1 MGTECVLIYVFVRLP
16 SSLYLAMWRTGQPSV
31 IETSSLELRHMKSK
45 FVVKLAT
52 AFAVLALASTA
63 FAQQPAPAF
72 DGKKFF
78 EELSSRGFKSPAG
91 FDGKKFFEEL
101 QSRGFNNT
109 NKFDGKKFFE
119 ELSSRGFSTPA
130 GFDGKKFWEEQSK
143 TGGYNMPPMVDAA
156 K

>member
-1 MGTECVLIYVFVRLP
+1 MMTKTTIGRSIAVAFGVLAF
-16 SSLYLAMWRTGQPSV
+16 SS
-31 IETSSLELRHMKSK
+31 
-45 FVVKLAT
+45 
-52 AFAVLALASTA
+52 LALA
-63 FAQQPAPAF
+63 QQPTAAF

-78 EELSSRGFKSPAG
+78 DELSSRGFKSPAG

-101 QSRGFNNT
+101 QSRGFSNT

-119 ELSSRGFSTPA
+119 ELQSRGFSTPA
-130 GFDGKKFWEEQSK
+130 GFDGKKFWEEQTR

>member
-1 MGTECVLIYVFVRLP
+1 M
-16 SSLYLAMWRTGQPSV
+16 
-31 IETSSLELRHMKSK
+31 MKKTTIGLS
-45 FVVKLAT
+45 LAT
-52 AFAVLALASTA
+52 AFGVLAFSSLA
-63 FAQQPAPAF
+63 FAQQPANSPGF

-78 EELSSRGFKSPAG
+78 DELSSRGFKSPAG

-101 QSRGFNNT
+101 QSRGFSNT

-119 ELSSRGFSTPA
+119 ELQSRGFSTPA
-130 GFDGKKFWEEQSK
+130 GFDGKKFWEEQTR